1 MPPKET
7 PLTQAQINEFELNR
21 LGYYCKVRESWN
33 RKRKWWDFRFD
44 FVRYDNDIEEVIT
57 KGTLIYECGES
68 EAIKK
73 RDIAIEY
80 YLKKVKDEK
89 TNE

>member
-1 MPPKET
+1 MTKET
-7 PLTQAQINEFELNR
+7 PLTQEQQNEFTLNR

-44 FVRYDNDIEEVIT
+44 FVKYENDKEVIMT
-57 KGTLIYECGES
+57 KGTMTFECGEK

-73 RDIAIEY
+73 RDMAIQY
-80 YLKKVKDEK
+80 YLNKLK
-89 TNE
+89 NN